1 MNSNNL
7 PSEHLPI
14 GNLASG
20 EQKPL
25 SLTVAKFGGT
35 SVADYFAMLRCANII
50 KNDNSTR
57 LVVVSASAGVTNF
70 LVRLSQKDVP
80 IEEQKE
86 IITNIQKIQL
96 NITQHLSN
104 VIEEA
109 LNQEIYGLLDELTEH
124 ALAQSRQYS
133 AKITDAILAFGEQLS
148 SRVFAQVLQSIGLAG
163 EYFNVQQVMKTNSLF
178 GKAVVDIKQLNL
190 QCEQHLAPK
199 LVDKVIVTQG
209 FIGQDASN
217 NTTTLGRGG
226 SDYSAAL
233 LAEAL
238 NGDNLTIWTDV
249 VGIFTT
255 DPRITDQAR
264 AIKEISFGEAAEMAT
279 FGAKIL
285 HPATLIP
292 AIRHNIPVFV
302 GSSKEP
308 EKGGTQIREKVDS
321 SPTYRSIALRRE
333 QTLVTVKSPAMLHA
347 SGFLAQVFSIL
358 AKHELSV
365 DLITTSEIS
374 VALTFDNPMG
384 STQAQ
389 ITSVVVEELEQLCE
403 VTVEHGLSLVA
414 VIGNGLDC
422 AKGIGQSIFET
433 INDINIRLIC
443 HGASA
448 NNLCFLVNEND
459 ANYVVEKLHNELFI

>member
-1 MNSNNL
+1 MNSVQ
-7 PSEHLPI
+7 STSSI
-14 GNLASG
+14 
-20 EQKPL
+20 
-25 SLTVAKFGGT
+25 TVAKFGGT
-35 SVADYFAMLRCANII
+35 SVADFQAMLRCANII
-50 KNDNSTR
+50 KNDTRNR
-57 LVVVSASAGVTNF
+57 LVVVSASAGVTNY
-70 LVRLSQKDVP
+70 LVRLSQKNVAVN
-80 IEEQKE
+80 EQKD
-86 IITNIQKIQL
+86 IIESIRLIQV
-96 NITQHLSN
+96 NITQHLASD
-104 VIEEA
+104 VEA
-109 LNQEIYGLLDELTEH
+109 SLNQEINSLLDELTQH
-124 ALAQSRQYS
+124 ALTQSLQYTS
-133 AKITDAILAFGEQLS
+133 KTTDAILAFGEQLS
-148 SRVFAQVLQSIGLAG
+148 SRIFAQVLQSIGVSG
-163 EYFNVQQVMKTNSLF
+163 EYFNVQQVMKTNSSH
-178 GKAVVDIKQLNL
+178 GKAIVDITQLS
-190 QCEQHLAPK
+190 EQSAQFLAPK
-199 LVDKVIVTQG
+199 LHDKVIVTQG
-209 FIGQDASN
+209 FIGQDSQG

-238 NGDNLTIWTDV
+238 NGDNLSIWTDV

-292 AIRHNIPVFV
+292 AMRRNIPVFV

-308 EKGGTQIREKVDS
+308 EKGGTQIKQKVAS
-321 SPTYRSIALRRE
+321 NPTYRSIALRRE

-347 SGFLAQVFSIL
+347 SGFLAKVFTVL

-374 VALTFDNPMG
+374 VALTFDNPSG
-384 STQAQ
+384 STQSL
-389 ITSVVVEELEQLCE
+389 ITNTVVAELEQLCE
-403 VTVEHGLSLVA
+403 VSVEHGLSLVA
-414 VIGNGLDC
+414 VIGNGLTC

-448 NNLCFLVNEND
+448 NNICFLVAEAD
-459 ANYVVEKLHNELFI
+459 ANSVVEKLHNNLFS

>member
-1 MNSNNL
+1 MNSVQ
-7 PSEHLPI
+7 STSSI
-14 GNLASG
+14 
-20 EQKPL
+20 
-25 SLTVAKFGGT
+25 TVAKFGGT
-35 SVADYFAMLRCANII
+35 SVADFQAMLRCANII
-50 KNDNSTR
+50 KNDTRNR
-57 LVVVSASAGVTNF
+57 LVVVSASAGVTNY
-70 LVRLSQKDVP
+70 LVRLSQKNVAVN
-80 IEEQKE
+80 EQKD
-86 IITNIQKIQL
+86 IIESIRLIQV
-96 NITQHLSN
+96 NITQHLASD
-104 VIEEA
+104 VEA
-109 LNQEIYGLLDELTEH
+109 SLNQEINSLLDELTQH
-124 ALAQSRQYS
+124 ALTQSLQYTS
-133 AKITDAILAFGEQLS
+133 KTTDAILAFGEQLS
-148 SRVFAQVLQSIGLAG
+148 SRIFAQVLQSIGVAG
-163 EYFNVQQVMKTNSLF
+163 EYFNVQQVMKTNSSH
-178 GKAVVDIKQLNL
+178 GKAVVDITQLS
-190 QCEQHLAPK
+190 EQSAQYLSPK
-199 LVDKVIVTQG
+199 LHDKVVVTQG
-209 FIGQDASN
+209 FIGQDSQG

-238 NGDNLTIWTDV
+238 NGDNLSIWTDV

-292 AIRHNIPVFV
+292 AMRCNIPVFV

-308 EKGGTQIREKVDS
+308 EKGGTQIKQKVES
-321 SPTYRSIALRRE
+321 NPTYRSIALRRE

-347 SGFLAQVFSIL
+347 SGFLAKVFTVL

-374 VALTFDNPMG
+374 VALTFDNPSG
-384 STQAQ
+384 STQSL
-389 ITSVVVEELEQLCE
+389 ITNTVVAELEQLCE
-403 VTVEHGLSLVA
+403 VSVEHGLSLVA
-414 VIGNGLDC
+414 VIGNGLTC

-448 NNLCFLVNEND
+448 NNICFLVAEAD
-459 ANYVVEKLHNELFI
+459 ANSVVEKLHNNLFS